1 LSKLIKKAV
10 SVILLIALLLLAI
23 WWTYSFSIERKQG
36 SILPHGATGE
46 VFVIEDN
53 NPIFDF
59 KIVYKGPTST
69 KELNIKSGD
78 YAIVLFNEERRELY
92 MYSSPQ
98 QITLRISNSTEA
110 KNFSLD
116 NFGIWQ
122 LMFTNKP
129 FFKYG
134 NHELTLSVR

>member
-1 LSKLIKKAV
+1 MSAV
-10 SVILLIALLLLAI
+10 LLLALIIFII

-36 SILPHGATGE
+36 NILPHGATGE

-53 NPIFDF
+53 NPLFDF
-59 KIVYKGPTST
+59 KIVYKGPDSSN
-69 KELNIKSGD
+69 ELNVKSGD

-92 MYSSPQ
+92 IYSSPQ
-98 QITLRISNSTEA
+98 QITLRVSNSQEA
-110 KNFSLD
+110 TNFSLD

-129 FFKYG
+129 FFTY
-134 NHELTLSVR
+134 NRLSCAIISAKLLHIV